1 MLEYI
6 NTPQDIKRF
15 SDEQISALADEI
27 RESIIAQ
34 VSRTGGHLASNL
46 GAVELTIALHRTFD
60 CPKDKLLFDVGHQCY
75 AHKLLTGRFSKF
87 HSLRQFGGMSGF
99 TNRLESEYDTVIA
112 GHSGPTLSASLG
124 IAHAN
129 RMSGDDSFVVCVIG
143 DGSFYQRHGL

>member
-60 CPKDKLLFDVGHQCY
+60 CPKDKLLLDR
-75 AHKLLTGRFSKF
+75 KST
-87 HSLRQFGGMSGF
+87 
-99 TNRLESEYDTVIA
+99 RLNSSHIEESRMP
-112 GHSGPTLSASLG
+112 SSA
-124 IAHAN
+124 
-129 RMSGDDSFVVCVIG
+129 
-143 DGSFYQRHGL
+143 